1 MVSGEDKI
9 RITAQ
14 DLADP
19 RVDEAVRE
27 AKRQPVPSPLEGD
40 MSPAERKKAQT
51 LYPPVAPVPTATPSR
66 RRFRVISSA
75 ALYLAL
81 AGAAG
86 ALVAWALTE
95 LLLPP
100 VNTGSARLILL
111 HSVIWFALVGC
122 LTGGAIG
129 SAEGLAAQAPVQAIR
144 SGSLGFFIGI
154 LGCAFGA
161 AVAQMMYF
169 VVSAD
174 ASTPMGFQMIA
185 RAAAWGMAGL
195 CLGLAQEL
203 ALRSGRKIINGLL
216 GGMAGG
222 ALGGFLFDPIGMVL
236 GQVGEGLLS
245 RLIGLVILGA
255 AVGAMIGLVEEL
267 LKDAWLRVEQG
278 VLAGKQFV
286 IYKNPTVIGS
296 SPKCPIYLFKDSNVE
311 PQHTAIHIVGGHYEV
326 EDLRSQQ
333 GTFVN
338 EQPVTRQVL
347 HSGDR
352 IRIGK
357 TVFHYSEKQKGGR
370 EDERREFRQAKSTFS
385 SHRHHQG

>member
-1 MVSGEDKI
+1 MESGEDKI
-9 RITAQ
+9 RISAD
-14 DLADP
+14 DLTDP
-19 RVDEAVRE
+19 RVDEAIRE
-27 AKRQPVPSPLEGD
+27 AKRRPVPSPPEEEV
-40 MSPAERKKAQT
+40 SPAERKKAQKE
-51 LYPPVAPVPTATPSR
+51 YPPVAPAPTTAPSR
-66 RRFRVISSA
+66 QRLRLISSA

-100 VNTGSARLILL
+100 VDTGSPRLILL

-154 LGCAFGA
+154 VGCAFGA
-161 AVAQMMYF
+161 AIAQVMYF
-169 VVSAD
+169 FASAD
-174 ASTPMGFQMIA
+174 ASSPMGFQMFA
-185 RAAAWGMAGL
+185 RAATWAVAGL
-195 CLGLAQEL
+195 CLGLAQGL
-203 ALRSGRKIINGLL
+203 ALRSGRKIVNGLL

-222 ALGGFLFDPIGMVL
+222 ALGGFLFDPIGIVL

-278 VLAGKQFV
+278 FLAGKQFV
-286 IYKNPTVIGS
+286 IYKTPTIIGS
-296 SPKCPIYLFKDSNVE
+296 SPKCQIYLFKDVAVE
-311 PQHTAIHIVGGHYEV
+311 PRHAAIHIVGNYYEI
-326 EDLRSQQ
+326 EDLQSPQ

-338 EQPVTRQVL
+338 HQPVTRRRLQ
-347 HSGDR
+347 SGDR

-357 TVFHYSEKQKGGR
+357 TVFHYSEKKKGGR
-370 EDERREFRQAKSTFS
+370 
-385 SHRHHQG
+385 